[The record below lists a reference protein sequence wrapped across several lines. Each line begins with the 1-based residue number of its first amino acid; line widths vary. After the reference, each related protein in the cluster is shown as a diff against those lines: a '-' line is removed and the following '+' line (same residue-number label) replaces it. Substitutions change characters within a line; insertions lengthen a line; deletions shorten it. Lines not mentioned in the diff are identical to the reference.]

1 MTSVLLIAGETSG
14 DQLGGWLMHA
24 LKAREP
30 GVQFSGIGGTNMQA
44 QGLTSLFPM
53 QELSLFGF
61 MEVLPHAMNIKRR
74 IAQTVAFIEE
84 TKPEIVVTIDAP
96 GFTLR
101 VAKLL
106 RERGVYRPR
115 FVHYVAPSVWAY
127 KPNRAKHIAQRVDAL
142 LALLPFEPP
151 YFTKEGLE
159 THFIGH
165 EIAWWWRTKGD
176 GPQFRATHG
185 IPADAPLLAVF
196 PGSRKG
202 ELKRL
207 LPVFEQSI
215 EKLRAQV
222 PNLQV
227 VMQVPPALV
236 GTVNAQTSHWK
247 LPPWVISSAVD
258 KKDMFAAA
266 NAALAKSGTVA
277 LECALAGLPGIIT
290 YRTNAFTAALLK
302 RILKTPYVNLANVLL
317 KREVVPE
324 LLQER
329 CNPQEISATLLPL
342 LSNTPARAEQV
353 NALAPLGEM
362 LGANDMQSPS
372 DKAAAIILNR
382 G

>member
-1 MTSVLLIAGETSG
+1 MTSVLIIAGETSG
-14 DQLGGWLMHA
+14 DQLGGWLMQA
-24 LKAREP
+24 LKSAEP
-30 GVQFSGIGGTNMQA
+30 EITFSGIGGTTMQA
-44 QGLTSLFPM
+44 QGLKSLFPM

-61 MEVLPHAMNIKRR
+61 LEVLPHVRNIKRR
-74 IAQTVAFIEE
+74 IAQTVAFIEQ

-106 RERGVYRPR
+106 RERGIYRPR

-127 KPNRAKHIAQRVDAL
+127 KPGRAKLIAQRVDVL

-165 EIAWWWRTKGD
+165 EIAWWWRHKGD
-176 GPQFRATHG
+176 GGRFRASHN
-185 IPADAPLLAVF
+185 IPPDAPLLAVF

-207 LPVFEQSI
+207 LPVFEASI

-236 GTVNAQTSHWK
+236 GTVNEQTAHWQ

-302 RILKTPYVNLANVLL
+302 RILKTPYVHLANILL
-317 KREVVPE
+317 GREVVPE

-329 CNPQEISATLLPL
+329 CNPQEISAALLPL
-342 LSNTPARAEQV
+342 LSNTPTRAAQCE
-353 NALAPLGEM
+353 ALEPLSEI
-362 LGANDMQSPS
+362 LGADDASSPS